1 VFEALVAVHPLILR
15 SALAMLEYLPVL
27 LFVAVGLG
35 FGAVT
40 IAASSLVVPQRST
53 PEKMSAYECGVDPVG
68 DARGRFNV
76 KFYMVAVL
84 FIIFDI
90 ETVFMIPWGAYF
102 RQLSCTVPL
111 ALNNCPAGQLS
122 FFGLSEMIVFML
134 ILLVGFV
141 YVWKKGALQ
150 WD

>member
-1 VFEALVAVHPLILR
+1 VFEALVAVPILIPR
-15 SALAMLEYLPVL
+15 SAHAMLEYLPVL

-40 IAASSLVVPQRST
+40 IAASSLIVPQRKS

-84 FIIFDI
+84 FILFDI
-90 ETVFMIPWGAYF
+90 EAVFLYPWAVSF
-102 RQLSCTVPL
+102 RQL
-111 ALNNCPAGQLS
+111 
-122 FFGLSEMIVFML
+122 GLYGLIEMVLFIV
-134 ILLVGFV
+134 ILLAG
-141 YVWKKGALQ
+141 YLYLLKKRALE
-150 WD
+150 WE